1 MTDNKNICEINES
14 KFQEKVLDA
23 SSSSLVLVDFWAPW
37 CGPCKQLTP
46 ILEKII
52 SNSDGKVKLIKINID
67 ENQKIASQL
76 NIQSIPAVFA
86 FKEGQPIDTFQGVIP
101 EKKILEFIEKS
112 LGEKLQEDLTEHYNN
127 ASKLIEDKKF
137 EEAKDLLEG
146 FIAEYPNEYKG
157 MVMYIDCLI
166 SLNQIKNAE
175 LFIESLNEK
184 TLENSLIKSS
194 IQKINIIKKNL
205 EGPSVEELKNEIK
218 KKPNDIKLILSLA
231 DKYFAENLLDE
242 AFNLLLNRFN
252 KNKEEVKAKFLE
264 FFEALGNNNPK
275 TLEYRKKFSSVMFS

>member
-194 IQKINIIKKNL
+194 IKKINIIKKNL